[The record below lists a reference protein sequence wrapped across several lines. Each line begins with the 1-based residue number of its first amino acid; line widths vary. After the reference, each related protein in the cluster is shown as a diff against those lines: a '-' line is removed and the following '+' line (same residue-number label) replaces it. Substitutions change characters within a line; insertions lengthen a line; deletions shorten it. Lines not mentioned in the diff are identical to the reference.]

1 MKRLAAFTLTLWSAA
16 ALLYF
21 DARSIAGIALC
32 GVLVLAALDLC
43 APSANGTHHRRA
55 VRDDTGADRL

>member
-1 MKRLAAFTLTLWSAA
+1 MKRVAAFTVSLWSAA

-21 DARSIAGIALC
+21 DARSVAGIALC

-43 APSANGTHHRRA
+43 SPRADGAARTGTDR
-55 VRDDTGADRL
+55 ADRA